1 MQIIDYYWPNTTDF
15 YLKGNIYDENY
26 SYIAINILKWV
37 QFSNS
42 AFPCASDEQIT
53 YKVNHSQMNLAF
65 VNNYFDGND
74 YENPIK
80 SYLDDSIFDYLAD
93 GYKKSVFGYIK
104 MNTVSTQDDI
114 FSYSS
119 HGNQDS
125 FICKKFKTC
134 NCTN

>member
-1 MQIIDYYWPNTTDF
+1 MQIIDYYWPETTDF
-15 YLKGNIYDENY
+15 YLKGNMYDEDY
-26 SYIAINILKWV
+26 SYIAINFYKWV
-37 QFSNS
+37 QS
-42 AFPCASDEQIT
+42 AKSTSKCASDEQIT
-53 YKVNHSQMNLAF
+53 YNVNHSVMNLAF

-80 SYLDDSIFDYLAD
+80 SYLDDSIYDYLSD
-93 GYKKSVFGYIK
+93 GYQKSVLGYIK
-104 MNTVSTQDDI
+104 VNTVSTQDDI

-119 HGNQDS
+119 DGNQDS